1 MDNQKME
8 NQKVTVIARIKAK
21 PGKEAQV
28 RQVLSKLLS
37 PTRLEAGCINYDMH
51 ESLDNPAHF
60 LFHENW
66 TNQEALNKH
75 LETAHLKNFLNQAD
89 QLLEEPVE
97 ITLWKQVI

>member
-1 MDNQKME
+1 
-8 NQKVTVIARIKAK
+8 
-21 PGKEAQV
+21 
-28 RQVLSKLLS
+28 
-37 PTRLEAGCINYDMH
+37 MH
-51 ESLDNPAHF
+51 ESCDNPAHF

-97 ITLWKQVI
+97 ITLWKQAI

>member
-1 MDNQKME
+1 ME
-8 NQKVTVIARIKAK
+8 NQKVTVVARIKAK

-28 RQVLSKLLS
+28 KQVLSQLLS

-51 ESLDNPAHF
+51 ESFDNPAHF

-89 QLLEEPVE
+89 QLLDEPVE
-97 ITLWKQVI
+97 ITLWKQAI

>member
-1 MDNQKME
+1 ME
-8 NQKVTVIARIKAK
+8 NQKVTVVARIKAK
-21 PGKEAQV
+21 QGKEAQV
-28 RQVLSKLLS
+28 KQMLSKLLS
-37 PTRLEAGCINYDMH
+37 PTRSEAGCINYDMH
-51 ESLDNPAHF
+51 ESFDNPAHF

-75 LETAHLKNFLNQAD
+75 LETAHLKKFLSQAD